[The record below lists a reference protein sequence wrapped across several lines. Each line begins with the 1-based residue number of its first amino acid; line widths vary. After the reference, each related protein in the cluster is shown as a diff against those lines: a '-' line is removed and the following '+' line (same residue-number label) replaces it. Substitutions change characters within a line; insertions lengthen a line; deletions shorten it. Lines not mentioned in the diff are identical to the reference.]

1 MVSPSVQIPRA
12 VIVTQDRFL
21 ARLIHLVMDHGEY
34 DRKHVTG
41 QRDAEQAIDEW
52 RPHLAILDIDIDD
65 GRGIDLIDKWK
76 TRGLRLPI
84 IGVTRR
90 GSIHARLGAF
100 ERGIDDLL
108 VVPFPPEELVARCI
122 GVMRR
127 VHGRDVPFL
136 PEISIGP
143 LRIDLLHQRLR
154 ADGRELELTPIE
166 KALLYI
172 LAANAGETMSRD
184 QLLDYIWGF
193 DRDVGS
199 NLIDRHVADL
209 RAKLGD
215 DRREPRFIQTI
226 AGQGYRY
233 AGGKA

>member
-1 MVSPSVQIPRA
+1 METPRCL
-12 VIVTQDRFL
+12 IVTQDLFL
-21 ARLIHLVMDHGEY
+21 ARLVHLLLDHGEY
-34 DRKHVTG
+34 DRAH
-41 QRDAEQAIDEW
+41 RSDAREAERAIDEW
-52 RPHLAILDIDIDD
+52 RPHLAVLDIDIDE
-65 GRGIDLIDKWK
+65 GRGIDLVDKWK
-76 TRGLRLPI
+76 ARAQRLPI

-90 GSIHARLGAF
+90 NSIEARLGAF

-127 VHGRDVPFL
+127 VHGRDVTFI
-136 PEISIGP
+136 PEIAIGP

-154 ADGRELELTPIE
+154 ADDRELELTPIE
-166 KALLYI
+166 KVLLYI
-172 LAANAGETMSRD
+172 LAANAGETMSRER
-184 QLLDYIWGF
+184 LLDYIWGF

-209 RAKLGD
+209 RSKLGD

-233 AGGKA
+233 VAGPKVALAD